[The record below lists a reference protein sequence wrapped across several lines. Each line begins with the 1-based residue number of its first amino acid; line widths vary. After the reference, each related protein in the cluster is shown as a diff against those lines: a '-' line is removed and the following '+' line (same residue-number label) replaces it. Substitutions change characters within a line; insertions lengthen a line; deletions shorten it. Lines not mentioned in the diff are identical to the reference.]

1 MAKLTLSF
9 KDRKLKVYGLPSSD
23 CVVGRDSDCTVHID
37 SLAVAPRHA
46 RIRPHGESFVVEAL
60 EPGEQ
65 ILVNGAVLTSA
76 HELNEGDQIQIGKH
90 VLSFSTEGEGVS
102 VAENVVTRLPRAAWL
117 QIQNGSHL
125 GRTIRLD
132 KAFTRIGKPDANLA
146 VIAHR
151 GDGYYLCHLQGA
163 MTPQLN
169 DNEIGDKA
177 TRLKH
182 ADSVCVG
189 ELRVQFFE
197 DQANDPVAPSSDQAD
212 RPQRRFTRIPFEVPV
227 TLRCADYS
235 WESELVDISLHGALI
250 KAPASLHDPSERQ
263 YQLSIHLDGGNS
275 ICMDVVVAH
284 QEDNELGLRCIDIDV
299 DSITHLRRLIE
310 LNLGEPELLERELS
324 ALG

>member
-9 KDRKLKVYGLPSSD
+9 KDRKLKVYGLPSGD
-23 CVVGRDSDCTVHID
+23 CVVGRDSDCTVQID

-46 RIRPHGESFVVEAL
+46 RIRPHGESYVVEAL
-60 EPGEQ
+60 DPETQ
-65 ILVNGAVLTSA
+65 ILINGAVLTSA
-76 HELNEGDQIQIGKH
+76 HELTEGDQIQIGKH
-90 VLSFSTEGEGVS
+90 TLSFSAEGEGAT
-102 VAENVVTRLPRAAWL
+102 VASTVIRLPRDAWL

-132 KAFTRIGKPDANLA
+132 KAFTRIGKPDGNLA

-151 GDGYYLCHLQGA
+151 GDGYYLCHLQGD
-163 MTPQLN
+163 MTPQIN
-169 DNEIGDKA
+169 DNDIGDQA
-177 TRLKH
+177 TRLRNT
-182 ADSVCVG
+182 DSVSVG
-189 ELRVQFFE
+189 ELKVQFFE
-197 DQANDPVAPSSDQAD
+197 DQANDSVPPASDQTD
-212 RPQRRFTRIPFEVPV
+212 RQQRRFTRIPFEVPV
-227 TLRCADYS
+227 TLRCAENS

-250 KAPASLHDPSERQ
+250 KSPPRLQATTEQQ
-263 YQLSIHLDGGNS
+263 YQLSIHLDGGHE

-284 QEDNELGLRCIDIDV
+284 QEDNELGLRCVDIDV